1 MLSKLNPNQRKP
13 NRKRTPSNHRPSVA
27 NGGLHPPWRVPH
39 SAGVKP
45 LKGNKWLIL
54 AGASLL
60 LVCACL
66 LLWSLFGDFLPGSME
81 DWLALRAA
89 AYAFLGTI
97 PPLWYFAALV
107 ILPAAGAPLTVFY
120 LTALSVLGSH
130 STAVGLS
137 LVWLALL
144 LNMVLA
150 HLLSRGLFHPLIT
163 WAIRHR
169 GLSIPQIQPT
179 SEWQIVLAVR
189 LSPIPFALQNYLLA
203 LGRARWRTY
212 LWASLPIQA
221 GIGTAVMLLGE
232 SILSGGLG
240 FILIAVSL
248 LLALQVIANRLRSRL
263 TSPDRH
269 ARS

>member
-1 MLSKLNPNQRKP
+1 M
-13 NRKRTPSNHRPSVA
+13 
-27 NGGLHPPWRVPH
+27 
-39 SAGVKP
+39 GVH
-45 LKGNKWLIL
+45 
-54 AGASLL
+54 
-60 LVCACL
+60 CL
-66 LLWSLFGDFLPGSME
+66 LRRETWIIAALVAAVVTGSALFWISWEYGDIFSLAKLES
-81 DWLALRAA
+81 LRAA

-97 PPLWYFAALV
+97 PPLLYFAALV

-120 LTALSVLGSH
+120 LTALPVLGSH

-203 LGRARWRTY
+203 LGRARWSTY

-240 FILIAVSL
+240 FILVAVSL